1 MRHRPVSFDT
11 EVPALVLRL
20 DRNPYHHGT
29 LGAARSLGRA
39 GIEVHSLVESPR
51 SPVNHSRFVHRAHDW
66 PGGAPSA
73 GRFVEALQQVSER
86 IGRPAV
92 LIPMDDRSA
101 ISTARWADRLA
112 DRYLLPRQSSFLL
125 RQVADKVQL
134 ARLCEQ
140 WDVPHPRTV
149 VPGSS
154 REAAAAAKELG
165 LPVVAKWSR
174 PWLLDAAT
182 GLRSTSLV
190 RTADEARRLFDQSGR
205 AGSRL
210 LLQRHLP
217 GGRGTDWFYHGCF
230 AGPAGCLIGG
240 TGRKELAWPPG
251 AGLTA
256 VGRWLPNPQVEE
268 SAVRLATNLGY
279 RGILDLD
286 FRRDAEGKYH
296 LLDFNPRPGAQFRL
310 FTDRSGLDVVRALHL
325 DLTGRNVTTPQPVA
339 GRLFVAENYALLS
352 ALAAARKPRPRAG
365 RAAAAAETAATGRER
380 NAEAAWFAADDP
392 APFFA
397 MAAGWT
403 RRAGR
408 KGLERLRRTRR
419 PPAPTLR
426 PVRRA
431 DDRPSQCNDQR
442 AGASCTTW

>member
-1 MRHRPVSFDT
+1 MRHRPVTSFDT
-11 EVPALVLRL
+11 EVPALLLRL
-20 DRNPYHHGT
+20 DRNPFHHGT

-51 SPVNHSRFVHRAHDW
+51 SPVNRSRFVHRAHAW
-66 PGGAPSA
+66 PDGAPSA
-73 GRFVEALQQVSER
+73 GRFLETLQQVSER

-101 ISTARWADRLA
+101 ISAARWADRLA
-112 DRYLLPRQSSFLL
+112 GLYLMPQQSSFLL
-125 RQVADKVQL
+125 RQVADKAQL

-149 VPGSS
+149 VPATSQ
-154 REAAAAAKELG
+154 EAADAARDLG
-165 LPVVAKWSR
+165 LPVIAKWSR
-174 PWLLDAAT
+174 PWLLDGAA

-190 RTADEARRLFDQSGR
+190 RTSDEARRLFDQSGR

-230 AGPAGCLIGG
+230 AGRGAGCLIGG
-240 TGRKELAWPPG
+240 TGRKELAWPSG

-256 VGRWLPNPQVEE
+256 VGRWLPNRQVEE
-268 SAVRLATNLGY
+268 SAVRLATKLGY

-286 FRRDAEGKYH
+286 FRRDAGGTYH

-310 FTDRSGLDVVRALHL
+310 FTDRSGLDMVRALHL
-325 DLTGRNVTTPQPVA
+325 DLTGRRVATPVPVA

-352 ALAAARKPRPRAG
+352 ALAAARQGRPRAG
-365 RAAAAAETAATGRER
+365 GSSAVAETAGAGRER
-380 NAEAAWFAADDP
+380 TAEAAWFASDDP

-397 MAAGWT
+397 MAAGWAG
-403 RRAGR
+403 RAGR
-408 KGLERLRRTRR
+408 KGLERLARTRR
-419 PPAPTLR
+419 PPAPAAR
-426 PVRRA
+426 PI
-431 DDRPSQCNDQR
+431 
-442 AGASCTTW
+442 

>member
-1 MRHRPVSFDT
+1 MRHRPVTSFDT
-11 EVPALVLRL
+11 EVPALLLRL

-51 SPVNHSRFVHRAHDW
+51 SPVNRSRFVHRPHAW
-66 PGGAPSA
+66 PGGVPSA
-73 GRFVEALQQVSER
+73 GRFLETLQQVSER

-101 ISTARWADRLA
+101 ISAARWADRLA
-112 DRYLLPRQSSFLL
+112 GLYLMPHQSSFLL
-125 RQVADKVQL
+125 RQVADKAQL

-149 VPGSS
+149 VPATA
-154 REAAAAAKELG
+154 REAAAAAREIG
-165 LPVVAKWSR
+165 LPAIAKWSR
-174 PWLLDAAT
+174 PWLLDGAA
-182 GLRSTSLV
+182 GLRSTSLI
-190 RTADEARRLFDQSGR
+190 RTPDEARRLFEQSGR

-230 AGPAGCLIGG
+230 AARAGCLIGG
-240 TGRKELAWPPG
+240 TGRKELAWPSG

-256 VGRWLPNPQVEE
+256 VGRWLPNSRVEQ
-268 SAVRLATNLGY
+268 SAVRLATKLGY

-286 FRRDAEGKYH
+286 FRRDAGGTYH

-310 FTDRSGLDVVRALHL
+310 FTDRNGLDVVRALHL
-325 DLTGRNVTTPQPVA
+325 DLTGRHVAASQPVP

-352 ALAAARKPRPRAG
+352 ALAAAGRARPRAG
-365 RAAAAAETAATGRER
+365 RVAAVAPVAGPRRER
-380 NAEAAWFAADDP
+380 SAEAAWFASDDP
-392 APFFA
+392 APFLA

-403 RRAGR
+403 GRAGR
-408 KGLERLRRTRR
+408 KGLERLGRTSR
-419 PPAPTLR
+419 PPTPSVRPT
-426 PVRRA
+426 
-431 DDRPSQCNDQR
+431 
-442 AGASCTTW
+442 